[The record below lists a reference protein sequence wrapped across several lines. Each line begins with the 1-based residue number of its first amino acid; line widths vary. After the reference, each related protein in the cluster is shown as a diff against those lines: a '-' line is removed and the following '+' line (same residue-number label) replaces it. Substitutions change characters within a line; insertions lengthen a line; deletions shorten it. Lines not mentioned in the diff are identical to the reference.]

1 MRAEDNPGDRA
12 PRPPQEPFLLPRSR
26 YRYSRWDGQQH
37 VAPFDPDEVMESLAD
52 DLLADG
58 DVRNALQRIMQRG
71 FQHRSGDRTMG
82 LQNILDRL
90 RAQRQRQLD
99 RHDLGGVIDQI
110 KEKLEEV
117 LKAEREGIQ
126 RRLEDARSRV
136 EEEIEGDDR
145 PASNTN
151 GHNDDAPESE
161 AGSAAGQQ
169 QPAGSAES
177 QQQSGRQRGQ
187 QQGGQSSAGQSP
199 SGQAPSERS
208 PGGQSPEDALTPTL
222 SQGERGKGESPSPLD
237 MLENIAGKK
246 LQFLDQVPEDVGG
259 AVKALND
266 YDFMDPEAREK
277 FQELLRMLQQQ
288 VLQSYFQGMQQSM
301 QSMTPEDMS
310 QMRQMLQ
317 DLNQMLKDRAE
328 GRETDFDQ
336 FKRQWGQNFPDDI
349 NSLDELVEHIQNRIG
364 QMQSLMQSMTP
375 DQRRQL
381 QEMAEQLMGQAG
393 MSDELAELASLL
405 DQLSPPRPGR
415 QYPFRG
421 DEPVSLGEAMQL
433 MDQLQEL
440 DAMERQIQQA
450 RDLSSLDN
458 LDIDKIRELL
468 GDEVADAV
476 EQLRALQKILEDSGY
491 ITRRGNEM
499 ELTARGMRKIGE
511 KALTDIFHNL
521 KRDSFGKHP
530 MNYRGPGGERVD
542 ESKIYEFG
550 DPFSLDMQKTLM
562 NSVIREGPGTP
573 VRLVP
578 DDFEVYRHEL
588 VTQSSTVIVLDMSRS
603 MFLRGCILAAKKVA
617 IALNSLIKGLY
628 PRDNLYIIAFSYYAR
643 EIQTEDLPRLSWSEW
658 GYGTN
663 MQHAFMVSR
672 QLLARH
678 RGGTKQVILVTDGEP
693 TAYFEGGQIEFSYPP
708 TYRTFQ
714 ETLREVS
721 RCTKENI
728 RINTFM
734 MERGRYLTDFVDQMT
749 RINRGRA
756 FYATP
761 DRLGEYILVDYV
773 DNKRKTIR

>member
-1 MRAEDNPGDRA
+1 M
-12 PRPPQEPFLLPRSR
+12 R
-26 YRYSRWDGQQH
+26 YRYSQWDGSQQ
-37 VAPFDPDEVMESLAD
+37 VSPFDPDEVMESLAD

-58 DVRNALQRIMQRG
+58 DVRNALQRILQRG
-71 FQHRSGDRTMG
+71 FQNRSGDRTMG
-82 LQNILDRL
+82 LQNILERL

-99 RHDLGGVIDQI
+99 RHDLGGVMDQI
-110 KEKLEEV
+110 KEKLDEV
-117 LKAEREGIQ
+117 LRTERGGIE
-126 RRLEDARSRV
+126 RRLDEARAREQS
-136 EEEIEGDDR
+136 EQQGSPIQ
-145 PASNTN
+145 PN
-151 GHNDDAPESE
+151 GHPDEDPE
-161 AGSAAGQQ
+161 A
-169 QPAGSAES
+169 
-177 QQQSGRQRGQ
+177 QSGQSASGSEQ
-187 QQGGQSSAGQSP
+187 QTGSPSQSSQSP
-199 SGQAPSERS
+199 SGQQQGSQSQSGQPSGGQQ
-208 PGGQSPEDALTPTL
+208 PGGQSPSST
-222 SQGERGKGESPSPLD
+222 PSPMD

-246 LQFLDQVPEDVGG
+246 LQFLDQVPDDVGG

-277 FQELLRMLQQQ
+277 FQELLAMLQQQ

-301 QSMTPEDMS
+301 QSMTPQDMAG
-310 QMRQMLQ
+310 MREMLQ
-317 DLNQMLKDRAE
+317 DLNQMLRDRAE
-328 GRETDFDQ
+328 GKEPDFEQ
-336 FKRQWGQNFPDDI
+336 FMRQWGKNFPEGINNLDD
-349 NSLDELVEHIQNRIG
+349 LVEHIQNRIG

-375 DQRRQL
+375 DQRREL
-381 QEMAEQLMGQAG
+381 QEMAEQLMDQAG

-405 DQLSPPRPGR
+405 DQISPNARPGR

-421 DEPVSLGEAMQL
+421 DEPVSLSEAMQL

-440 DAMERQIQQA
+440 DGLERQLQQA

-476 EQLRALQKILEDSGY
+476 QQLRELQKILEDAGY

-542 ESKIYEFG
+542 ESKTYEFG

-562 NSVIREGPGTP
+562 NSVVREGAGTP

-588 VTQSSTVIVLDMSRS
+588 ITQSSTVIVLDMSRS

-617 IALNSLIKGLY
+617 VALNSLIKGLY

-643 EIQTEDLPRLSWSEW
+643 EISTEDLPHLSWSEW

-678 RGGTKQVILVTDGEP
+678 RGGTKQIILVTDGEP

-714 ETLREVS
+714 ETLREVN
-721 RCTKENI
+721 RCTRENI